1 MSRKMK
7 IGVAIA
13 VVAAIVAGG
22 VVVAKK
28 KKAGQG
34 TEVRM
39 EQVARRDLVA
49 AVTASGKIEPETKV
63 DVSADVT
70 GRILRIAV
78 KEGDVVRK
86 GQFLIQ
92 IDPAQ
97 FEGAVK
103 RNEALLSSNQ
113 ASLLQAQANRDQTG
127 RQLARALELQKTSP
141 NLISQEAV
149 EQAQQA
155 ADVAKAVYQTSLA
168 QVDQARA
175 ALKEAKDN
183 LARTTLY
190 APIAGRVTRLAV
202 EEGEVAVPG
211 TFSKETGLL
220 LTVADMSTIIAKVQV
235 DETDVVRL
243 TRGDSVQVTIDA
255 FPDTTFV
262 GRVSKISNSAKLTST
277 STQSGSTDK
286 AVDFDVEVTL
296 DTPPADIRPDLSCT
310 ARIVTDTRDQ
320 ALSIPIIALTVRE
333 HEDLPIEDTS
343 AKATPASQGSTA
355 RTKAD
360 TQGPGGKKKKEREGV
375 FIVRDGVATFHP
387 VKVGIAGDEYFE
399 VLDGL
404 KGGETI
410 VAGTYQAIRD
420 LKDGA
425 KVRETKNEPGKD
437 GKGKPEEKRS

>member
-1 MSRKMK
+1 MTRKMK
-7 IGVAIA
+7 WGIA
-13 VVAAIVAGG
+13 VAVLAALGAGG
-22 VVVAKK
+22 VFAAKQKK
-28 KKAGQG
+28 KNAA
-34 TEVRM
+34 TEVRF
-39 EQVARRDLVA
+39 EQVSRKDLVA

-70 GRILRIAV
+70 GRILRIAI
-78 KEGDVVRK
+78 KEGDMVKK

-97 FEGAVK
+97 FEGSVK
-103 RNEALLSSNQ
+103 RSEALLSSNQ
-113 ASLLQAQANRDQTG
+113 ASLLQAQANRDQSA
-127 RQLARALELQKTSP
+127 RQLARALELQKSSP
-141 NLISQEAV
+141 NLISVESV

-168 QVDQARA
+168 QVEQARA

-211 TFSKETGLL
+211 TFSRETGLL

-243 TRGDSVQVTIDA
+243 AHGDSVQVTIDA

-286 AVDFDVEVTL
+286 AVDFDVEVVL
-296 DTPPADIRPDLSCT
+296 VAPPEDIRPDLSCT
-310 ARIVTDTRDQ
+310 ARIVTDTRDE

-333 HEDLPIEDTS
+333 HEVLPIEDTN
-343 AKATPASQGSTA
+343 AKATPASQGPKPKDDTA
-355 RTKAD
+355 TGVGA
-360 TQGPGGKKKKEREGV
+360 KKKKEREGV
-375 FIVRDGVATFHP
+375 FVVRDGIATFRP
-387 VKVGIAGDEYFE
+387 VKVGVAGDEYFE

-404 KGGETI
+404 RGGETI

-425 KVRETKNEPGKD
+425 KVKEAKPEEGKD